1 MSPSF
6 WADAKQLPGRHPS
19 RARIVGVRIEQLRAA
34 DLVIGNGSL
43 AFRRDEPV
51 DEGLAKLL
59 FYVRMLFGIYQH
71 HAVLIE
77 QALVAGDE
85 DVEIAAVLE
94 RQPRAAVGQH
104 IGIGGGRG
112 IERRAHPLADF
123 LVPGAF
129 LLADVDAGSFPEIEL
144 RDMRARAV
152 TP

>member
-6 WADAKQLPGRHPS
+6 WPDAKQLPGRHPS
-19 RARIVGVRIEQLRAA
+19 RARIVGIRIEQLLAA

-43 AFRRDEPV
+43 AFQRDEPV
-51 DEGLAKLL
+51 NECLAELL
-59 FYVRMLFGIYQH
+59 LHVRMPCRVDEDN
-71 HAVLIE
+71 AVLIE

-94 RQPRAAVGQH
+94 RQPRAA
-104 IGIGGGRG
+104 IGEYIGVGGGG
-112 IERRAHPLADF
+112 GVERRAHPLADF